1 MHAKFTVIGTLMWQ
15 IASLSYVLVFSKCNV
30 IKFLIYSERGTAKST
45 DVSESQCENA
55 YVVLPLAFKIFHVL

>member
-1 MHAKFTVIGTLMWQ
+1 MWQ

-30 IKFLIYSERGTAKST
+30 IKFLIYSELDTAKST

-55 YVVLPLAFKIFHVL
+55 